1 MSFSLH
7 CLFQPNVPGTN
18 DPGVVVSLYYESLC
32 PYCKSWITDELIP
45 SFQKLQQY
53 MTVEFIPYGNA
64 HVSGSWILFSLITTQ
79 GNVFYSETYIG

>member
-1 MSFSLH
+1 MQLRISQYIGSYRS
-7 CLFQPNVPGTN
+7 FQPNAPSTN

-64 HVSGSWILFSLITTQ
+64 HVSGSSLLCRLKHI
-79 GNVFYSETYIG
+79 FRII

>member
-1 MSFSLH
+1 M
-7 CLFQPNVPGTN
+7 
-18 DPGVVVSLYYESLC
+18 SLYYESLC

-64 HVSGSWILFSLITTQ
+64 HVSGKGLLLRLITDIQ
-79 GNVFYSETYIG
+79 KHILGKYMNILL

>member
-1 MSFSLH
+1 MAYELSSKLKTLSFSLPRS
-7 CLFQPNVPGTN
+7 FQPNVPGTN

-64 HVSGSWILFSLITTQ
+64 HVSDS
-79 GNVFYSETYIG
+79 